1 MYYTK
6 ITHEC
11 IVCMHKPAISISFTV
26 QNITHSESHI
36 KPEVI
41 ACHIA
46 MWYIH
51 ESVKNVS
58 KCTLVGGITL
68 VGTKEYINSEMK
80 RMLRLTMRLNLA
92 DLTSFLSMSLRRLRC
107 TTFCGRSCCL
117 GLLYIKFVYLG
128 YAVLLT

>member
-6 ITHEC
+6 ITYEC
-11 IVCMHKPAISISFTV
+11 IACMHKPAISHFHCTKYH
-26 QNITHSESHI
+26 TLSESHQTRSDCMSHSNVVYSRVC
-36 KPEVI
+36 E
-41 ACHIA
+41 
-46 MWYIH
+46 
-51 ESVKNVS
+51 NVS

-68 VGTKEYINSEMK
+68 VGTNKYINSEMK